1 MTNTSLHMNL
11 LNQLLGRV
19 LRSAD
24 PTLLLLL
31 SRWSDSWKKA
41 RINKAETD
49 ANVQLIEDVVN
60 AKSQLI
66 KDVTK
71 SMSQMIIKAQA
82 DELKT
87 DSSAIESDSVSDMIE
102 FQIEKKMTKL
112 VASVKHAVKELEG
125 LLDIP
130 DPDPDPAW
138 TNRWVDGAQNV
149 DSEELQRLWGKILA
163 GQIKSPGQTSLR
175 TLSILR
181 DMTQKEAQDFLNLMH
196 YRIWTFILK
205 KEVLKVLGERSINL
219 ITHFSDIGLLR
230 GFGVSPNLIIQDDGT
245 LTHEHCGYILRIA
258 GQPGQQLDTVLTPY
272 NTSLITAAGLELA
285 QLCQH
290 QEPDI
295 TYLSHFARLLA
306 EQNCKLLIR
315 KVENR
320 EGKKI
325 QRDDIRIIEPFVEPE
340 EHNQEEPSNA
350 E

>member
-1 MTNTSLHMNL
+1 MNL

-41 RINKAETD
+41 RINKAEID
-49 ANVQLIEDVVN
+49 ANVQLIEDVKN

-71 SMSQMIIKAQA
+71 SMSQMITKAQA

-87 DSSAIESDSVSDMIE
+87 NSGAIGSDSISNMIE
-102 FQIEKKMTKL
+102 FQIEKKVTKL
-112 VASVKHAVKELEG
+112 VASLKYAVKELEG

-149 DSEELQRLWGKILA
+149 DSDELQKLWGKILA

-181 DMTQKEAQDFLNLMH
+181 DMTQQDAIDFSNLMRF
-196 YRIWTFILK
+196 RINDFIF
-205 KEVLKVLGERSINL
+205 KEGVEKILGNRFGSL
-219 ITHFSDIGLLR
+219 IVHFSNIGLFS
-230 GFGVSPNLIIQDDGT
+230 GFGTSKTVKIDDNKIWGAHNGIYAFIIEGT
-245 LTHEHCGYILRIA
+245 
-258 GQPGQQLDTVLTPY
+258 PGQLIKIKTPD
-272 NTSLITAAGLELA
+272 NGFVIAATGLELA
-285 QLCQH
+285 KLCQH
-290 QEPDI
+290 EPDFL
-295 TYLSHFARLLA
+295 YLSHFAKFLIK
-306 EQNCKLLIR
+306 QNCKLKIGMATQI
-315 KVENR
+315 N
-320 EGKKI
+320 GKGCRVVGI
-325 QRDDIRIIEPFVEPE
+325 QIIEPFVEPE
-340 EHNQEEPSNA
+340 EHNQEDSNNA

>member
-1 MTNTSLHMNL
+1 MTNTSPHMSL

-49 ANVQLIEDVVN
+49 ANVQLIEDVAN

-71 SMSQMIIKAQA
+71 SMSQMITKAQA

-87 DSSAIESDSVSDMIE
+87 DSSAIGSDSISDMIE
-102 FQIEKKMTKL
+102 FQIEKKVTKL
-112 VASVKHAVKELEG
+112 VASVKYAVKELEG
-125 LLDIP
+125 LLNIP

-149 DSEELQRLWGKILA
+149 DSEELQKLWGKILA

-181 DMTQKEAQDFLNLMH
+181 DMKQQEAKDFSDLMRFQIGEFIFIEPLQKILDKYSDNLL
-196 YRIWTFILK
+196 FD
-205 KEVLKVLGERSINL
+205 
-219 ITHFSDIGLLR
+219 FSDIGLLVASIR
-230 GFGVSPNLIIQDDGT
+230 PIPIIIIKDNGTFILRYCGHALIIEGP
-245 LTHEHCGYILRIA
+245 A
-258 GQPGQQLDTVLTPY
+258 GQQIKELTAN
-272 NTSLITAAGLELA
+272 NTCVMTRAGLELA
-285 QLCQH
+285 KLCQH
-290 QEPDI
+290 EPDFQ
-295 TYLSHFARLLA
+295 YLSHFARFLA
-306 EQNCKLLIR
+306 RHNCKLKL
-315 KVENR
+315 
-320 EGKKI
+320 GKTI
-325 QRDDIRIIEPFVEPE
+325 DQGVRNFQFSSDIRVIEPFVEPE
-340 EHNQEEPSNA
+340 EHNQKGPNDA